1 MKNHRCIHDRPCLD
15 GIMKE
20 REVFDGIELPDDMPR
35 LSDAKIFTKTRNWHP
50 RLESLDRMIA
60 EFPYMYKLTRRNWTS
75 THLMAVGLAI
85 LGSIAGA
92 WDLGVGE
99 LSSGGDYNTMGI
111 NPFNPDSGI
120 LQANAAAI
128 FLTFLSAAL
137 WIAAIGVNW
146 MIYPLM
152 RTHSF
157 YLITG
162 VIAVQIG
169 MISVHSSTP
178 SFPSGTTFSDM
189 AGLIVGEAVLI
200 FILTVIIHRSVSETR
215 DLHVEIQHPHPDPR
229 EQERA
234 ARDHSLAG
242 WTMILLLFAIMVNIS
257 AWAGAHHV
265 SPRPPFE
272 SSRIG
277 TYLLHIFSTWIF
289 IILFN
294 LILWYPQLMLGTSTT
309 TIESDRSR
317 QAGIEVSGSDDL
329 SGSCP
334 HCGEESKTQMTE
346 EGIIVGPC
354 PNEECSSI
362 NPIGQDCNECGTL
375 IPSAIVCHKC
385 GQESS
390 ASDLFPL
397 EEAW

>member
-1 MKNHRCIHDRPCLD
+1 
-15 GIMKE
+15 MKE

-35 LSDAKIFTKTRNWHP
+35 LSDVKNFTKISNVHP
-50 RLESLDRMIA
+50 RLESVDKVIS
-60 EFPYMYKLTRRNWTS
+60 EFPYIFKLIRQNWTS

-137 WIAAIGVNW
+137 WIASIGVNW

-152 RTHSF
+152 RSHAL
-157 YLITG
+157 YLIAG
-162 VIAVQIG
+162 IISVQIG
-169 MISVHSSTP
+169 MIAVHSTTP
-178 SFPSGTTFSDM
+178 SFPFG
-189 AGLIVGEAVLI
+189 AGLSSTFGLVVGESVLA
-200 FILTVIIHRSVSETR
+200 FILSVIIYRSVTETR
-215 DLHVEIQHPHPDPR
+215 DLHVEVHHPHPDPR
-229 EQERA
+229 EQDRA
-234 ARDHSLAG
+234 DRDHSLGA
-242 WTMILLLFAIMVNIS
+242 WTLMLFLFAIMVNIS
-257 AWAGAHHV
+257 AWAGSHHV

-272 SSRIG
+272 SSRMF
-277 TYLLHIFSTWIF
+277 TYLLYLLSTWIF
-289 IILFN
+289 ILIFN
-294 LILWYPQLMLGTSTT
+294 LILWYPQLMLGNSTT
-309 TIESDRSR
+309 TIESERSR
-317 QAGIEVSGSDDL
+317 QAGIEVGNSENSNGL
-329 SGSCP
+329 CP
-334 HCGEESKTQMTE
+334 HCGEESKTQITD

-354 PNEECSSI
+354 PKDGCGDV
-362 NPIGQDCNECGTL
+362 NPIGQDCSKCGVV
-375 IPSAIVCHKC
+375 ISSAIICHKC

-390 ASDLFPL
+390 ASDLFPV